1 MNELTISLNKFAA
14 EFFNNLVNFYLEK
27 LWLLNFIAFILSA
40 LLLWLIIFYMIK
52 LNILNEKIEALEVKY
67 FGLRDFGKHYSV
79 KAWATIKKRLKTKDP
94 AQIKMALIEAD
105 KILDEILKA
114 GAYPGENIEERLS
127 HLTPEK
133 ITNCSELLEA
143 HKIAAR
149 AKEEDFKITFEEA
162 VNVLK
167 VYQQSFREFG
177 LIE

>member
-1 MNELTISLNKFAA
+1 MNELTISINKFAA
-14 EFFNNLVNFYLEK
+14 EFFANLVNFYLDK

-40 LLLWLIIFYMIK
+40 ILVWLVIFYIIK
-52 LNILNEKIEALEVKY
+52 LNILDEKIAAMEVKY
-67 FGLRDFGKHYSV
+67 FGLRDFGKRYSV
-79 KAWATIKKRLKTKDP
+79 KAWKTIKKRLETKDE
-94 AQIKMALIEAD
+94 AQIKIALEEAD

-114 GAYPGENIEERLS
+114 GAYPGEDLEERLN
-127 HLTPEK
+127 HLTSEK
-133 ITNCSELLEA
+133 ITNSQELLEA
-143 HKIAAR
+143 HKTAVR

>member
-1 MNELTISLNKFAA
+1 MNELIISLNKFIA
-14 EFFNNLVNFYLEK
+14 EFFANLVNFYLDK

-40 LLLWLIIFYMIK
+40 ILVWLVVFYIIK
-52 LNILNEKIEALEVKY
+52 LNLIDEKVASLEVKY
-67 FGLRDFGKHYSV
+67 FGLRDFGKRYSV
-79 KAWATIKKRLKTKDP
+79 KAWKTIKKRLETKNET
-94 AQIKMALIEAD
+94 QIKIALEEAD
-105 KILDEILKA
+105 KILDEVLKA
-114 GAYPGENIEERLS
+114 GAYPGEDLEERLS
-127 HLTPEK
+127 HLTSEK
-133 ITNCSELLEA
+133 ITNSQELLEA